1 MEGREVREGVE
12 EGVQDRVLS
21 PESARRTLRRSHQL
35 KLTSR
40 WLGCATVSASRY
52 LHLILTLGAFFSPP
66 S

>member
-40 WLGCATVSASRY
+40 
-52 LHLILTLGAFFSPP
+52 
-66 S
+66 